1 MKNSLLVA
9 VLLCCAVASA
19 APKTTRLCIGDTHGK
34 GVLVI
39 ENISSAALPAVQKAV
54 AQSKHR
60 ADLPALR
67 DELQTKLGP
76 AYRVTVLGAEEFNS
90 SLVHTPAP
98 R

>member
-60 ADLPALR
+60 DDLPALR
-67 DELQTKLGP
+67 DELQAKLGP
-76 AYRVTVLGAEEFNS
+76 AYRVVVMSGQEFNS
-90 SLVHTPAP
+90 SLDHITSPH
-98 R
+98 